1 MQELFLKLS
10 NSNGLDR
17 ANQPAAYAYRAA
29 INLAFDW
36 RRKNKRV
43 LLPLDDSGE
52 LIRKS
57 STPLNKMVEAEQ
69 RLEVLNA
76 MEKLNGLTRQVC
88 VMRYIQQESN
98 ETIAEHVDKTPHQ
111 VRALCAKALTQ
122 LRQLLTEDKVYYSR

>member
-1 MQELFLKLS
+1 MLRLTLRRDVAEDLMQELFLKLS

-17 ANQPAAYAYRAA
+17 ANQPAAYAYRSA

-36 RRKNKRV
+36 RRKNKRAP
-43 LLPLDDSGE
+43 LPLDDSDR

-76 MEKLNGLTRQVC
+76 M
-88 VMRYIQQESN
+88 
-98 ETIAEHVDKTPHQ
+98 
-111 VRALCAKALTQ
+111 
-122 LRQLLTEDKVYYSR
+122 